1 MKPIFA
7 STALV
12 LLTTA
17 AIQPALAD
25 KMRCAPVPASQWMP
39 IEKVVAKAESLGY
52 TVRETKQSKG
62 CWKVKGFDRNG
73 AKTSLYLDPTSGE
86 IVR

>member
-1 MKPIFA
+1 MKPILISA
-7 STALV
+7 TLA

-17 AIQPALAD
+17 AVQPALAD

-39 IEKVVAKAESLGY
+39 IEKVVTKAETLGY
-52 TVRETKQSKG
+52 AIRETKQSKG
-62 CWKVKGFDRNG
+62 CWKIKGFDRNG